1 MSSFAGRVP
10 SVQMVSNRTDAGHDG
25 HVGWDAVTDDLR
37 VVLEVGPKGKKV
49 VATAWDWPGLE
60 RNGKSEEEALAK
72 LAAYLPRYAS
82 VAGRASRSAEFV
94 RQAAITVV
102 ETYGGVGST
111 DFWGISFASCD
122 LDRQAIDVDEWERRL
137 GLLRACWAEFDD
149 VVARVSPDLRT
160 GPRGGGRNRDE
171 IINHVFGNERV
182 QFARKVGVATPPG
195 VMLTPDGL
203 QTHRDAFIDGLREY
217 HADGK
222 KTGRTWTLSFLLRHT
237 AYHVMD
243 HAWEMEDKDLTNA
256 AGN

>member
-1 MSSFAGRVP
+1 MS
-10 SVQMVSNRTDAGHDG
+10 
-25 HVGWDAVTDDLR
+25 DDLR
-37 VVLEVGPKGKKV
+37 VVLEVGPKGRKV

-60 RNGKSEEEALAK
+60 RNGKTEEEALAN
-72 LAAYLPRYAS
+72 LAAYLPRYAA
-82 VAGRASRSAEFV
+82 VAGRAGRSAEFA
-94 RQAAITVV
+94 RQVAITVV
-102 ETYGGVGST
+102 EKYDGVGST

-122 LDRQAIDVDEWERRL
+122 LDRQAIAVDEWERRL

-149 VVARVSPDLRT
+149 VAARVSPELRK

-203 QTHRDAFIDGLREY
+203 QTHRNAFIDGLREY
-217 HADGK
+217 HAG
-222 KTGRTWTLSFLLRHT
+222 GRKAGRAWTLSFLLRHT

-243 HAWEMEDKDLTNA
+243 HSWEMEDKDLSEEHA
-256 AGN
+256 S